1 MSFGFD
7 STGTPFLSAYYANVA
22 YKMYK
27 EDECVKID
35 AIYDN
40 GTITSFA
47 TYEVA
52 VLFPVSK
59 DGVSG
64 HLDMLVVLD
73 KDKHIVAC
81 LDNADWIFAFIQ
93 SESDSGY
100 SEIYEKMFFDIIRQI
115 HLGVIHYVG
124 K

>member
-1 MSFGFD
+1 MVLIALVPF
-7 STGTPFLSAYYANVA
+7 FLSAYYADVT

-40 GTITSFA
+40 GIVTSFA

-59 DGVSG
+59 DNNVSG
-64 HLDMLVVLD
+64 HLDMLVVLN

-81 LDNADWIFAFIQ
+81 SDNADWIFAFIQ
-93 SESDSGY
+93 SESDSDY
-100 SEIYEKMFFDIIRQI
+100 NEIYEKMFFDIIKQI
-115 HLGVIHYVG
+115 HLEVVNYVG